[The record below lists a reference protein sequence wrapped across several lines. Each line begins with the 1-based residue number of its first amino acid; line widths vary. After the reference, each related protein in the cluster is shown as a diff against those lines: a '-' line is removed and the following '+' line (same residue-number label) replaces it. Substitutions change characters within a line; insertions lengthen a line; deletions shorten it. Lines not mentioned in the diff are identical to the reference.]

1 MRIIRG
7 LFKARRFTPPKKFPS
22 RPTTDYAKE
31 GIFNIIENRLSLI
44 DLNILDLCAG
54 TGNISIEF
62 LSRES
67 GTITSVDKHPLCT
80 SYMEKTKKE
89 LEIGDEWLIVRNDVS
104 QYLERCNDSF
114 DLIFCDPPYDIKFH
128 DDIIQRIQKKN
139 ILNEDGLIIMEH
151 GKQTVLNHLEGYIE
165 TRNFGNVFFSFF
177 QFS

>member
-1 MRIIRG
+1 
-7 LFKARRFTPPKKFPS
+7 
-22 RPTTDYAKE
+22 
-31 GIFNIIENRLSLI
+31 
-44 DLNILDLCAG
+44 
-54 TGNISIEF
+54 
-62 LSRES
+62 
-67 GTITSVDKHPLCT
+67 
-80 SYMEKTKKE
+80 MEKTKKE

-104 QYLERCNDSF
+104 QYLERCNDTF